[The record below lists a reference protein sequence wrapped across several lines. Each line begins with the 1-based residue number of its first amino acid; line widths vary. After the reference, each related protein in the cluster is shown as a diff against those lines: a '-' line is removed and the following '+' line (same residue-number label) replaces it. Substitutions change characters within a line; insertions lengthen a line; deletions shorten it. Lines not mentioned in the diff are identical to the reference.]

1 MNYNN
6 QYNSWTNGTLIS
18 GVVAATTGTPFPV
31 KGMKSFSF
39 SVDSNGGSFTAIIQG
54 NLSDSQQNWFNLFS
68 TGTSSTTASVLYNI
82 STPLN
87 AVRGVISTISAGTG
101 TIWYS
106 ATSI

>member
-18 GVVAATTGTPFPV
+18 GIIVATTGTPVPV

-39 SVDSNGGSFTAIIQG
+39 SVDSNGGTFTATIQG
-54 NLSDSQQNWFNLFS
+54 NLNDSQQNWFNLFS
-68 TGTSSTTASVLYNI
+68 TGVSSSVSALYNI

-87 AVRGVISTISAGTG
+87 SVRGVISTIAGGTG